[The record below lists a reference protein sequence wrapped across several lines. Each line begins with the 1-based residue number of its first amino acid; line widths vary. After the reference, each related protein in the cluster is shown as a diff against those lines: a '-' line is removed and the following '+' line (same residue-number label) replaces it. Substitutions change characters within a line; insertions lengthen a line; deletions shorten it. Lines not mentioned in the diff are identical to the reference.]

1 MDAKEL
7 LVGRRSV
14 RKYKADA
21 VSEEVLREVV
31 ELASFAPSWKNTQI
45 SRYIAVTGE
54 LKDKVSATL
63 MEHNQNIVNGAPT
76 LIIQTDVE
84 KRSGFERDGSFSTK
98 KEDRWQNYDAG
109 IAGLQF
115 CLAAYEKGLGTVIM
129 GIFDEDEVASIVDI
143 PEGQKI
149 MALIALGYPDEEPQA
164 PKRKSVDDLL
174 TIK

>member
-1 MDAKEL
+1 MEAKEL
-7 LVGRRSV
+7 LKGRRSI
-14 RKYKADA
+14 RKYKADS
-21 VSEEVLREVV
+21 VSEDVLKSVV

-63 MEHNQNIVNGAPT
+63 AEHNQSIVNSAPM
-76 LIIQTDVE
+76 LIIQTDIE

-109 IAGLQF
+109 IAAAQF
-115 CLAAYEKGLGTVIM
+115 CLAAYEAGLGTVIM
-129 GIFDEDEVASIVDI
+129 GIFDEDEVANVVGI

-164 PKRKSVDDLL
+164 PKRKTVDDLL